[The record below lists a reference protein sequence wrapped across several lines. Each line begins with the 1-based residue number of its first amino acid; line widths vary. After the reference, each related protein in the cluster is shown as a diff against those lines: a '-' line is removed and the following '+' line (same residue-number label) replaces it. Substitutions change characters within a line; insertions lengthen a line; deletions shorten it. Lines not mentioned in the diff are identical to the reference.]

1 MGQADRFAEVTDSE
15 ATPPR
20 RHRVRNVV
28 LGLITVVVLYLA
40 VTAWQVFTANGW
52 DHTRP
57 ADAVVVLGAAQYDG
71 RPSAAFQ
78 GRLDHAFSLWEDGT
92 VPLVVVTGGAQEG
105 DRFTEAYAGL
115 THLQKRG
122 MPEDEVL
129 VVDDGTSTWE
139 SLAAS
144 VRVLRNRGIDEVLLV
159 SDPYHSYRLEA
170 IADEVGL
177 RGSVSPTGVESTRG
191 QLVRE
196 SMAVAAGRIIGYR
209 RLVNLME

>member
-1 MGQADRFAEVTDSE
+1 MAGRFDGVTDSE

-28 LGLITVVVLYLA
+28 LGLIGAIVLYLG
-40 VTAWQVFTANGW
+40 VTTWQVFAANGW

-71 RPSAAFQ
+71 RPSAAFE
-78 GRLDHAFSLWEDGT
+78 GRLDHAFSLWDDGT
-92 VPLVVVTGGAQEG
+92 VPLIVVTGGGQEG

-115 THLQKRG
+115 KHLQQRG
-122 MPEDEVL
+122 VPEEDVL
-129 VVDDGTSTWE
+129 VVDDGSSTWE

-144 VRVLRNRGIDEVLLV
+144 VRVLRNRGIDDVLLV
-159 SDPYHSYRLEA
+159 SDPYHSFRLEA

-177 RGSVSPTGVESTRG
+177 RGSVSPTDVRSTRG
-191 QLVRE
+191 ELVRE